1 MQTKAERRAEHNA
14 IERARRES
22 LNSKFQQL
30 AHCLPNLQ
38 NDSRPSKSTIIERTL
53 DFVKGAILKE
63 ERMQNQINELERV
76 NRYLLSQL
84 DSKQQH
90 HQSTSAANTPSPS
103 SAMSED
109 SLNLDD
115 ELIMIEKRKFKKDC
129 NRLRQTKRKESPGL
143 DFPPSVSS
151 HPEAVNPVPHQSCN
165 QSVPMVPKQKFQVN
179 MPATA
184 FYPSNYAIPNNN
196 KMKEA
201 LYFQPQNQPMFQP
214 LQYNSDNDDDE
225 DNSMDMNQINNNNAT
240 FDLQP
245 TSHNFQPMMPGPL
258 SLNQCKFINYKT

>member
-1 MQTKAERRAEHNA
+1 
-14 IERARRES
+14 
-22 LNSKFQQL
+22 
-30 AHCLPNLQ
+30 
-38 NDSRPSKSTIIERTL
+38 
-53 DFVKGAILKE
+53 
-63 ERMQNQINELERV
+63 
-76 NRYLLSQL
+76 L

-115 ELIMIEKRKFKKDC
+115 ELIMIEKRKSKKDC
-129 NRLRQTKRKESPGL
+129 NRPRQTKRKESPGL
-143 DFPPSVSS
+143 DFPQSVSS

-165 QSVPMVPKQKFQVN
+165 QSVPMVPKQNFQVN
-179 MPATA
+179 MSATA

-196 KMKEA
+196 KTKEVP
-201 LYFQPQNQPMFQP
+201 YFQPQNQPMFQP

-245 TSHNFQPMMPGPL
+245 TSHNFQPMMPGL